1 MFFALFPL
9 KEAFELEA
17 KLFKESSSSL
27 WDSSVVDD
35 SELES
40 PVDFGG
46 SFLDPVIFDLHF
58 DFPLSGGATSGVVQP
73 LSNASGSNETVET
86 DCSRD

>member
-9 KEAFELEA
+9 ADAFELEA
-17 KLFKESSSSL
+17 RLFKESSSSL
-27 WDSSVVDD
+27 WDSRVVDD
-35 SELES
+35 RELES
-40 PVDFGG
+40 PVDFGDC
-46 SFLDPVIFDLHF
+46 FLEPVIFDLHF
-58 DFPLSGGATSGVVQP
+58 DFPLSGGATRGVVLL